1 MVIDIRNLQD
11 RVNID
16 EAKVRS
22 CAKRALIDMGEEGVE
37 LSILFVNDAYI
48 KRLNSKYRDT
58 DSRTDVLA
66 FSMRQGEGISQHSEI
81 LGDVVISTQ
90 TARREAV
97 RRKEPVQKELNL
109 YLVHGILH
117 LLGYD
122 DEKPGA
128 RKKMRAKEKELLG
141 EM

>member
-97 RRKEPVQKELNL
+97 RRKEPVQKELDL
-109 YLVHGILH
+109 YLIHGILH

>member
-97 RRKEPVQKELNL
+97 RRKEPVQKELDL

>member
-1 MVIDIRNLQD
+1 MVVDIRNLQD
-11 RVNID
+11 KVKID

-22 CAKRALIDMGEEGVE
+22 CAQCVLRDMDEESAE

-58 DSRTDVLA
+58 DSKTDVLA
-66 FSMRQGEGISQHSEI
+66 FSMRQGEGISRHSEI

-90 TARREAV
+90 TAKREAA
-97 RRKEPVQKELNL
+97 RRKEPIQKELDL

-122 DEKPGA
+122 DEKPGN
-128 RKKMRAKEKELLG
+128 RKKMRAKERELLG
-141 EM
+141 AI

>member
-1 MVIDIRNLQD
+1 MVIDIRDLQGK
-11 RVNID
+11 VKID

-22 CAKRALIDMGEEGVE
+22 CAQRVLRDMGEESAE

-58 DSRTDVLA
+58 DSKTDVLA
-66 FSMRQGEGISQHSEI
+66 FSMRQGEGISRHSEI

-90 TARREAV
+90 TAKREAA
-97 RRKEPVQKELNL
+97 RRKEPIQKELDL

-122 DEKPGA
+122 DEKPGN

-141 EM
+141 AI

>member
-58 DSRTDVLA
+58 DSKTDVLA

-90 TARREAV
+90 TARREAD
-97 RRKEPVQKELNL
+97 RRKEPVQKELDL

-122 DEKPGA
+122 DEKPGD

>member
-58 DSRTDVLA
+58 DSKTDVLA

-97 RRKEPVQKELNL
+97 RRKEPVQKELDL

-122 DEKPGA
+122 DEKPGD

>member
-58 DSRTDVLA
+58 DSKTDVLA

>member
-58 DSRTDVLA
+58 DSKTDVLA

-97 RRKEPVQKELNL
+97 RRKEPVQKELDL
-109 YLVHGILH
+109 YLIHGILH

>member
-81 LGDVVISTQ
+81 LGDIVISTQ

-97 RRKEPVQKELNL
+97 RRKEPVQKELDL

>member
-58 DSRTDVLA
+58 DSKTDVLA

-97 RRKEPVQKELNL
+97 RRKEPVQKELDL

>member
-81 LGDVVISTQ
+81 LGDIVISTQ

>member
-58 DSRTDVLA
+58 DSKTDVLA

-97 RRKEPVQKELNL
+97 RRKEPVQKELDL

-128 RKKMRAKEKELLG
+128 RKKMRVKEKELLG